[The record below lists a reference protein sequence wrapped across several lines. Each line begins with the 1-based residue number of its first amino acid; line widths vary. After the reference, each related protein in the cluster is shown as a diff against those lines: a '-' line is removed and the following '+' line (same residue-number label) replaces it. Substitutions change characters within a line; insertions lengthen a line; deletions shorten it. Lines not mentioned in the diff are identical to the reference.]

1 MVNWNL
7 VKSVVMGLEKFRI
20 GEIPDLNQILQA
32 ISKTYKK
39 NA

>member
-7 VKSVVMGLEKFRI
+7 VKSFVMVPEKFRI
-20 GEIPDLNQILQA
+20 GDIPDLNQILQA
-32 ISKTYKK
+32 ILGTYKK